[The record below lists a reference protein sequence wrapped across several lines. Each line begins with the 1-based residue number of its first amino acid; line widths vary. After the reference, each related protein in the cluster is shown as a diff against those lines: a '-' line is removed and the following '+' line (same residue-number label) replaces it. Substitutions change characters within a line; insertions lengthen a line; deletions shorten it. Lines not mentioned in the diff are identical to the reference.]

1 MRAARYYPDRRR
13 CSQSSMSSLGGE
25 EEASGE
31 AVHDEMWEEEQVAD
45 GHHPALVVAAL
56 LLPVLLLAL
65 VVDLPMMPVWAEGG
79 LHNAPFWFHFFCMCF
94 FVSSLLFPFA
104 TLMSGLTRVPV
115 SVWVLAMAVPS
126 GVYSFTS
133 ASLLAVFQISG
144 VFFRPWSA
152 LQIVAIACLFFLI
165 PMPLT
170 AAIVIRLVRDRKA
183 TLLDDDAGVFN
194 ERAFLWA
201 FVLMTAGIVV
211 FFLIAFV
218 FLTLFHAAR
227 ETAGLQLFAMLVYQ
241 IVAHVLFKKTYS
253 LYALSSLSESQRLR
267 TYPAVV
273 SVFEAIAELFL
284 AFSFPSVRNY
294 GLLVFAVIMETIMF
308 IVPVRRM
315 HEGYMN
321 IENKFTGLFFR
332 SKKARVI
339 PMPGTPKS
347 RSASSRQSGRTQSS
361 SRTSGRSEVGMEEP
375 APVEAVGEGDE
386 EQAWAVGGMMLVN
399 KRRVASFGALF
410 IFEFLSAMTFA
421 LFFGLMCF
429 SHNARFYGFG
439 SHADGTCTAGE
450 YALPVS
456 VSVGT
461 ALIHVVVF
469 VYVRRFL
476 IRTWTLDPWALCV
489 SWIKNNLIFIGVTI
503 PVTVAQIVV
512 LLEAHYDMSGF
523 ARSVVE

>member
-1 MRAARYYPDRRR
+1 MPNEAYSIGSGNGERTMPRKV
-13 CSQSSMSSLGGE
+13 SLGNKR
-25 EEASGE
+25 ASSPM
-31 AVHDEMWEEEQVAD
+31 AVT
-45 GHHPALVVAAL
+45 AL
-56 LLPVLLLAL
+56 LVPIALLAL
-65 VVDLPMMPVWAEGG
+65 LVALPMMPLHAKGG
-79 LHNAPFWFHFFCMCF
+79 LHTVPHWFHFWVLCIMVTSFH
-94 FVSSLLFPFA
+94 FPFA
-104 TLMSGLTRVPV
+104 CTIAGHRPATALGWLCGIGIPAVTYGFVGSG
-115 SVWVLAMAVPS
+115 VLAATQMA
-126 GVYSFTS
+126 
-133 ASLLAVFQISG
+133 G
-144 VFFRPWSA
+144 VFVRPWSA
-152 LQIVAIACLFFLI
+152 LTMAGVACLYFVV
-165 PMPLT
+165 PMPLAALLLIYMVRRGKTLVEDGDDGRLNEKTFLT
-170 AAIVIRLVRDRKA
+170 AF
-183 TLLDDDAGVFN
+183 G
-194 ERAFLWA
+194 
-201 FVLMTAGIVV
+201 LMTAGIVV

-332 SKKARVI
+332 SKKARVT

-410 IFEFLSAMTFA
+410 IFECLSAMTFA

-489 SWIKNNLIFIGVTI
+489 SWIKNNLIFIGVTM